1 MGNAYLKRMPSG
13 FPGDVS
19 RKVEATIEAGLMADT
34 VAFGAPVKLGAQG
47 KLAPLSAASDTVYG
61 FLVRPYPTQNSAAVS
76 GSIQDVMRRGF
87 MTVKLA
93 RGTAAKG
100 GQVHVR
106 VIAASGKAVGDIE
119 ASADASN
126 TLAVSGCIFLGEA
139 DEGGNVEISFNL

>member
-34 VAFGAPVKLGAQG
+34 VAFGTPVKLGAQG
-47 KLAPLSAASDTVYG
+47 KLAPLSAVSDTVYG
-61 FLVRPYPTQNSAAVS
+61 FLVRPYPTQNSAGVS

-93 RGTAAKG
+93 RGTVVKG

-119 ASADASN
+119 AAADGSN
-126 TLAVSGCIFLGEA
+126 TLSVPGCIFLGEA

>member
-19 RKVEATIEAGLMADT
+19 RKAEATIEAGLMADT

-47 KLAPLSAASDTVYG
+47 KLAPLSAASDTVHG

-126 TLAVSGCIFLGEA
+126 TLSVSGCIFLGEA